1 MAGKNDRTAA
11 KLKPV
16 RVRLFRQPSSFCP
29 ASIGKPLHTFF
40 GSTQIGYGASVC
52 KDLGGINPVP
62 IFKMAAGMTI
72 TSTISEAEYGA
83 IEHALQASE
92 KGRRFLRAY
101 AERNRSF
108 ESRRLLR
115 SISRLHRAALGVP
128 GLSAEICRDLVSVLR
143 SVSRHR
149 QSAARCS
156 DVAARSGLLATGL
169 EEVESCL
176 ITLIESIEERAFDSL
191 PGSVPGSM
199 ADCADEA
206 AVQDRPARLFGELSS
221 YFSVEPR

>member
-1 MAGKNDRTAA
+1 MAGKSDRIAA
-11 KLKPV
+11 KPI
-16 RVRLFRQPSSFCP
+16 
-29 ASIGKPLHTFF
+29 AG
-40 GSTQIGYGASVC
+40 GANVC
-52 KDLGGINPVP
+52 KDLGGNNNIPN
-62 IFKMAAGMTI
+62 FKMAAGMTI
-72 TSTISEAEYGA
+72 TSTISEADYGA

-149 QSAARCS
+149 QAAAKCGDS
-156 DVAARSGLLATGL
+156 AARSGLLATGL

-176 ITLIESIEERAFDSL
+176 IALIESIEERAFDSL
-191 PGSVPGSM
+191 SSGVPGSP
-199 ADCADEA
+199 ADCVDEI
-206 AVQDRPARLFGELSS
+206 AVQGRSARLFGELSS
-221 YFSVEPR
+221 YFSAEPR